1 VSDAPKVL
9 VLFASKH
16 GHTARVAARI
26 AAGLE
31 AAGIDATVHR
41 AHGSVPSPVGFDA
54 ALLAGSV
61 HAGHHQ
67 REILSY
73 AKEHHVALNLR
84 PSAFVSVSLTA
95 ADDTEEARATTRDL
109 IDEVLEATGWFPQWS
124 LAVAGALQFSEYDI
138 ATRVLMRLIARHH
151 DASTDVHENQE
162 FTDWAALD
170 TFVASFAAAV
180 SRHPTPTA

>member
-1 VSDAPKVL
+1 MSDAPKVL
-9 VLFASKH
+9 ILFASKH
-16 GHTARVAARI
+16 GHTARIAAHV

-31 AAGIDATVHR
+31 AAGIDAAVHR
-41 AHGSVPSPVGFDA
+41 AHGSEPTPLGFDA
-54 ALLAGSV
+54 VLLAASV
-61 HAGHHQ
+61 HAGRHQ
-67 REILSY
+67 REIVAY

-95 ADDTEEARATTRDL
+95 ADDTDEARGTTRELMDR
-109 IDEVLEATGWFPQWS
+109 VLEETGWFPQWS
-124 LAVAGALQFSEYDI
+124 AAVAGALQFSEYDI

-170 TFVASFAAAV
+170 RFVASFAAAI
-180 SRHPTPTA
+180 SRHPTPAA